1 MQIYKVTQKFPV
13 MKTSIEATVVQKDLE
28 SRKDDW
34 RQPHINFLD
43 SDKSEGGAIV
53 SAHEDSAHHPAAG
66 S

>member
-1 MQIYKVTQKFPV
+1 